1 MRIKEIRL
9 MKEEDVNQKIIFYKK
24 ELFETKI
31 KLDLA
36 KSKDTS
42 IVRKIKKN
50 IARMKTV
57 LNEKKLEELI

>member
-9 MKEEDVNQKIIFYKK
+9 MKEEDINQKIIFYKK

-50 IARMKTV
+50 IARMQTV
-57 LNEKKLEELI
+57 LNEKKREELI